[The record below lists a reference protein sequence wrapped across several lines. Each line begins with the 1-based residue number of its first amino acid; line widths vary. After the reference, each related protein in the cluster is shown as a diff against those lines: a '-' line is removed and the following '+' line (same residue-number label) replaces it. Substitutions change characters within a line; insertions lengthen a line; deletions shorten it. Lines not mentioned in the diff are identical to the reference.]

1 MGECGVDL
9 VEGDVGERD
18 RPGVVE
24 VGLNGRGVE
33 REGSLVD
40 EGEEEGYGWGSWQ
53 ILDWG
58 RVGGKGDGTE
68 AGATGEEVGGGSE

>member
-24 VGLNGRGVE
+24 VGLNGGGVLREKGVWWMRGKRRDMVGV
-33 REGSLVD
+33 R
-40 EGEEEGYGWGSWQ
+40 
-53 ILDWG
+53 G
-58 RVGGKGDGTE
+58 RYWI
-68 AGATGEEVGGGSE
+68 GGGGR